1 MEFKKTLI
9 SIFFFV
15 GAFQGI
21 HAQGLLKGSVE
32 TGAPGETICV
42 KISIDGIAELISAQ
56 FILETETELVS
67 FQEIKNFNLPGLTED
82 NFHESAPGILRFAWV
97 DQTTLGTPIDPA
109 AALFEVCYEIVSTE
123 LTTANVLFSE
133 IPDVLEIELASSNFD
148 VFGATQ
154 LTLEHGKI
162 IINNGNAPDFSIRI
176 DHSSGSMG
184 SNVCVDVIAEE
195 VLNVISQQ
203 YTILYDPDILSF
215 TNIQSGAMEIP
226 PAMYNGSIGS
236 GNITIAWN
244 DMNLIP
250 LFLETNE
257 VMYQLCFDL
266 IGNEGETSVLE
277 FENVVDQIEIGDANL
292 NSLNPILES
301 GSLSIEPF
309 AGFSDVLKVNVFTED
324 GFSHNED
331 ELYIKLNGEDLNQ
344 EANQQYVSAPNA
356 VQSGPNTLTF
366 YQEIANEIDY
376 EWSTLDLVIGLKMI
390 LEQINYSPLSAISLD
405 LDESGGINL
414 NDFSLMRKAILQEP
428 GLWIQPY
435 FYVEE
440 NLTVPASID
449 IYNFGNFLEY
459 SFDGVALADY
469 SLNFTAYKKGQAS
482 SYLFQSNTIE
492 DRSPVVLSF
501 DDVYL
506 EKGTPTVIEMT
517 LEELQQDF
525 HALKAGLVVEGG
537 EITIHTESIS
547 NELSYFQP
555 SNEKLNFLHA
565 STSAS
570 DEFRFKII
578 VETNSSGYAAN
589 LIKLASYIQSELV
602 YEDHAMVAVE
612 LEGRT
617 INTQEQLK
625 LELIPNPFFENLKIK
640 IPTEYMDGQLHIY
653 STEGKMILSREI
665 VSNEIMLDRS
675 VLGPDA
681 IYYVR
686 VTNGASNETIKLISK
701 TIK

>member
-1 MEFKKTLI
+1 MKLKKILTKL
-9 SIFFFV
+9 FFLASV
-15 GAFQGI
+15 FQGV

-32 TGAPGETICV
+32 TGAPGETVCV
-42 KISIDGIAELISAQ
+42 KISMDGIAELLTAQ
-56 FILETETELVS
+56 FVLETETELLT
-67 FQEIKNFNLPGLTED
+67 FQEIKNFNLPGLSED

-97 DQTTLGTPIDPA
+97 DPSTFGTPIDPA

-133 IPDVLEIELASSNFD
+133 IPDVLEIELATSTID
-148 VFGATQ
+148 VFNAEQ
-154 LTLEHGKI
+154 LTLEHGKV

-176 DHSSGSMG
+176 DHSSGPVG
-184 SNVCVDVIAEE
+184 ATVCVDVIAEE

-203 YTILYDPDILSF
+203 YTILYDPDIISF
-215 TNIQSGAMEIP
+215 STIESGAMEIP
-226 PAMYNGSIGS
+226 PSMFNGAIGT
-236 GNITIAWN
+236 GIITIAWN

-250 LFLETNE
+250 LFLEPNE
-257 VMYQLCFDL
+257 TMYQLCFEL
-266 IGNEGETSVLE
+266 IGSPGETSALE
-277 FENVVDQIEIGDANL
+277 FETVVDQIEIGDANL

-309 AGFSDVLKVNVFTED
+309 SGFSDVLKVNVFTED

-331 ELYIKLNGEDLNQ
+331 ELNIKLNGEDLSQ

-356 VQSGPNTLTF
+356 VLTGLNTITF
-366 YQEIANEIDY
+366 DQEIANELDY
-376 EWSTLDLVIGLKMI
+376 DWTTLDLVIGLKMI
-390 LEQINYSPLSAISLD
+390 LDQINYDPLAAISLD

-435 FYVEE
+435 FYVEQ
-440 NLTVPASID
+440 NLSIPASID

-459 SFDGVALADY
+459 SFDGVALANY
-469 SLNFTAYKKGQAS
+469 SLNFTAYKKGEAS

-492 DRSPVVLSF
+492 DRSPVVLAF

-517 LEELQQDF
+517 LEELHQDF
-525 HALKAGLVVEGG
+525 HAFKTGLVMEGG
-537 EITIHTESIS
+537 KITIHPESMS
-547 NELSYFQP
+547 NEISFYQATD
-555 SNEKLNFLHA
+555 EKLNLLYA
-565 STSAS
+565 SSNTSN
-570 DEFRFKII
+570 EFSFKIT
-578 VETNSSGYAAN
+578 VETNVNGYAAN
-589 LIKLASYIQSELV
+589 LIKQASYIESELV
-602 YEDHAMVAVE
+602 YEDHTMVAVE

-617 INTQEQLK
+617 TSTQEQLK
-625 LELIPNPFFENLKIK
+625 LELSPNPFFENLKIT